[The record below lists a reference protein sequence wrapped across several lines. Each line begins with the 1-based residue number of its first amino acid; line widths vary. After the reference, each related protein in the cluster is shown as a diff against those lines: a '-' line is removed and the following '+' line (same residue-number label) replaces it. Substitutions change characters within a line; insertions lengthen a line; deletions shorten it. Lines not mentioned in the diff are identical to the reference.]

1 MFLLMHKVD
10 LAVAI
15 FAVTFIGLC
24 FLIHILIELLRV
36 EFSVLWYKTLY
47 M

>member
-1 MFLLMHKVD
+1 MHKVD
-10 LAVAI
+10 LTVTI
-15 FAVTFIGLC
+15 FAVTFVGLC

-36 EFSVLWYKTLY
+36 EFSILCYKTLY